1 MKYFLGMDG
10 GSSKTHALLADSSGQ
25 VLGFGK
31 SGSANHQ
38 SYGLQSALCQ
48 IELATRQALQDAG
61 AFPEQVNL
69 GYFCLA
75 GADLPSDF
83 VMLQQA
89 IDALHLAG
97 KVIIKNDTLAALRA
111 GLTRSWGVVVI
122 CGTGFN
128 AAGRSPDG
136 GEIVLPG
143 LGPISGDW
151 GGGGEL
157 SQEVIRAVMRAWDG
171 RGKTTQLTELVLSNL
186 ELTSEQEL
194 LSKLY
199 HDEIDHQL
207 ILDLVKL
214 LFEASASGD
223 EVAQEL
229 IVQMGTEVGVT
240 ANALL
245 KRLSLEDTDA
255 EVVLGGSVFKG
266 KGDLLIDTASRVI
279 HQVTPRA
286 QIVRPRFEPVVGA
299 LLLALESAGL
309 PITKTRLEHLT
320 RSLPEMLSSR
330 EQGIGANPV
339 F

>member
-1 MKYFLGMDG
+1 MKFLLGIDG
-10 GSSKTHALLADSSGQ
+10 GSSKTHALLADGSGR

-38 SYGLQSALCQ
+38 SYGLDSALSQ
-48 IELATRQALQDAG
+48 IDLAARQALQGAG
-61 AFPEQVNL
+61 IDPEEVEL

-75 GADLPSDF
+75 GADLPEDF
-83 VMLQQA
+83 AMLQEA
-89 IDALHLAG
+89 VEALHLARQ
-97 KVIIKNDTLAALRA
+97 VIIKNDTLAALRA
-111 GLTRSWGVVVI
+111 GLSRSWGVVVI

-136 GEIVLPG
+136 REIVLPG

-157 SQEVIRAVMRAWDG
+157 SQEVIRLVMRAWDG
-171 RGKTTQLTELVLSNL
+171 RGRPTRLTQLVLSTL
-186 ELTSEQEL
+186 ELPSEQVL

-199 HDEIDHQL
+199 HDEIDHGL

-214 LFEASASGD
+214 LFEASAAGD

-245 KRLSLEDTDA
+245 KRLSLEATDA

-266 KGDLLIDTASRVI
+266 KGDLLIDTASQVI
-279 HQVTPRA
+279 HRVAPRA

-299 LLLALESAGL
+299 LLLALESTGL
-309 PITKTRLEHLT
+309 SITPQRLERLEG
-320 RSLPEMLSSR
+320 SLPEMLASR
-330 EQGIGANPV
+330 D
-339 F
+339 